1 LILNDIY
8 IKLTEMDLLDRYLAS
23 TPNSG
28 KVTNNL
34 DKTPIEPDGGLNLAI
49 NQSRIKNAGG
59 RDLGNGAGGWNPTNK
74 YSDSGAN

>member
-1 LILNDIY
+1 
-8 IKLTEMDLLDRYLAS
+8 M
-23 TPNSG
+23 
-28 KVTNNL
+28 

>member
-8 IKLTEMDLLDRYLAS
+8 IKVTEMDLLDRYTSATPS
-23 TPNSG
+23 TG
-28 KVTNNL
+28 KITNNL
-34 DKTPIEPDGGLNLAI
+34 DKTPIEPDGGLNLATD
-49 NQSRIKNAGG
+49 QQRIKKAGG